1 MELVITHLDGQMLRS
16 MNLAAQVRSEG
27 QLLSMASVPLLT
39 HSLSL
44 PLLPRT
50 QEHLQRDGG
59 ALRRRARAFEGRGC
73 PTPATLPCA
82 AVGSVSFIPGRSRVA
97 A

>member
-1 MELVITHLDGQMLRS
+1 MELVILRTYTHLDGQMLRS

-44 PLLPRT
+44 LPRT

-59 ALRRRARAFEGRGC
+59 ALRRGGQGHLRFGDV
-73 PTPATLPCA
+73 PHLPPFP
-82 AVGSVSFIPGRSRVA
+82 VPL
-97 A
+97 